1 MIDPAASAKAILNG
15 RGISRVVVVDDDV
28 SQPLWFGLV
37 ELLEPED
44 RAEIGQEVDFNLL
57 DSDWRERL
65 ELADHE
71 IQKRVAEKVNSVAR
85 ARDVPHPTSEPEDQY
100 LAALQEVLKSHQPQQ
115 LTPNQWQVRAD
126 QLLERA
132 EAEPTLFLID
142 QRLGDAREGGSLVKD
157 LLARDPEGCFFCIF
171 TESAGIESEFD
182 DWQKL
187 CGDYGFTPGQ
197 VGLVSKKHL
206 TDNPVGFA
214 RMLKISLTA
223 SEVEDVRRGVLAA
236 ARQGFEAG
244 LERFD
249 ELDLPTLTSIVFE
262 SSLVEGAWEVE
273 TILRVVRA
281 FANESLDNH
290 VYGDPEIADA
300 VKTIAAAASVS
311 TGTDERL
318 DKAAFE
324 IQFAERYITGD
335 YLSER
340 RLAPAN
346 GDIFELANETDG
358 TSLWVLV
365 AQPCDLAIRSDGK
378 RSGSPTHLTIL
389 PIEQMKKAP
398 RGSHVELLHYF
409 PPDADKAFV
418 RLTKPVY
425 VPTAILDLAAFSADG
440 QAVWAPGTDVEAIR
454 VVGWKKRA
462 AKVSEQFERAF
473 HNFEQLDDDSRY
485 RIRELS
491 LPAVQDTEIFPKVD
505 GDTVRYPIKRVG
517 RLRER
522 QAETVLQA
530 FGLALSRT
538 AEAHD
543 LARISPSSFA

>member
-1 MIDPAASAKAILNG
+1 M
-15 RGISRVVVVDDDV
+15 VVVDDDV
-28 SQPLWFGLV
+28 GQPPWYGLV
-37 ELLEPED
+37 DLLERED
-44 RAEIGQEVDFNLL
+44 KSDIGQEVEFNLIKP
-57 DSDWRERL
+57 DWRDRL
-65 ELADHE
+65 DQADHE
-71 IQKRVAEKVNSVAR
+71 TRKRVGAEVISVANDR
-85 ARDVPHPTSEPEDQY
+85 GIPRPQQTTEDPA
-100 LAALQEVLKSHQPQQ
+100 LAALQEVLNSHQPQQ
-115 LTPNQWQVRAD
+115 LTPNQWHSRAD
-126 QLLERA
+126 ELLERA
-132 EAEPTLFLID
+132 ESEPTLFLID
-142 QRLGDAREGGSLVKD
+142 QRLGKGREGGLLVKD
-157 LLARDPEGCFFCIF
+157 LLTKASEGCFFCIL
-171 TESAGIESEFD
+171 SADVGIENEFD
-182 DWQKL
+182 YWQTM
-187 CGDYGFTPGQ
+187 CDDYGFTPGQ
-197 VGLVSKKHL
+197 VGIVAKEHL
-206 TDNPVGFA
+206 TGDQIGFA

-223 SEVEDVRRGVLAA
+223 SEVEEIRTGVMDA
-236 ARQGFEAG
+236 ARQGLEAG
-244 LERFD
+244 LSRFG

-281 FANESLDNH
+281 FVNESLDNH
-290 VYGDPEIADA
+290 VYGDPKIADA
-300 VKTIAAAASVS
+300 VRTIAAAASVG

-318 DKAAFE
+318 VNAAFE
-324 IQFAERYITGD
+324 IQFAERYVTGD

-346 GDIFELANETDG
+346 GDIFELGDESDG
-358 TSLWVLV
+358 RSLWVLV
-365 AQPCDLAIRSDGK
+365 AQPCDLAIRSDG
-378 RSGSPTHLTIL
+378 RRGGSPTHLTIL